1 MSTLIANKLQPLT
14 GDEIDVQGHE
24 LVNLKASNVS
34 EPVFTADLTSGVV
47 TLDFENGG
55 IQVVNLTENVTSF
68 TLTNFTAGKA
78 LTVYFI
84 QDETGGRTVD
94 FTQFRTAGG
103 EGVALSDAADAI
115 DVVVMLTID
124 GTNYDAGL
132 SMGALA

>member
-1 MSTLIANKLQPLT
+1 MSTLIVNKFEPLT
-14 GDEIDVQGHE
+14 GDDLDVQGHG
-24 LVNLKASNVS
+24 LKNLKAINVS
-34 EPVFTADLTSGVV
+34 EPVYTADLTSGVV

-55 IQVVNLTENVTSF
+55 IQVVNLTEDVTSF

-84 QDETGGRTVD
+84 QDETGGRSVD
-94 FTQFRTAGG
+94 FSQFRTSGG